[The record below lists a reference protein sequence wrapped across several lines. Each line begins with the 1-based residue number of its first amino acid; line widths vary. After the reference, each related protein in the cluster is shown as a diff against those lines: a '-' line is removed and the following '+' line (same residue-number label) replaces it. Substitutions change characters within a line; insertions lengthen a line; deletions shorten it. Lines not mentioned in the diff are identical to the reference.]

1 MMRKESLRS
10 SRQLETTMRL
20 APRSNHS
27 SAIGCFLWALVLV
40 VGGLPSSVD
49 AFQTSPVTRISLLRL
64 DTTFLLKGS
73 SSESSETLSEHSDR
87 ESKYRWSE
95 RLRLRDATE
104 AYSAPVEELAR
115 KLSSLVSDLAKGSY
129 SKTLGQLSANS
140 VAMVS
145 NKLRQSSSAAAT
157 LLADY
162 AKESC
167 TFMGQCSAATVAASK
182 NLCQTSWWA
191 SPMFA
196 CLIPVYHA
204 LVLQQNPSMPH
215 WWRVFPMDHLWASPD
230 AIAIVGFFLLSNLA
244 YFLSAAYL
252 IAMFPPVLASASTA
266 ATTSTGAGAAG
277 AAAAAVEES
286 EAKTGRLQTMLSL
299 RPTRHTGLGLWVATA
314 GAVSTLFHSFQALG
328 DYGIAEGL
336 CYIDHGVALT
346 AIFYFWRVLGRPSP
360 ATCYVSV
367 AGLIT
372 LVLTHP
378 GYAYLHSTWHFLS
391 ATAAI
396 LWATQSPGQQQQQ
409 QEDPNPRAQP
419 LVVVAVSK
427 SYEL

>member
-1 MMRKESLRS
+1 MMWKESLRS
-10 SRQLETTMRL
+10 SRKPETTMRL
-20 APRSNHS
+20 AARRRNPS
-27 SAIGCFLWALVLV
+27 SAIGCFLWALVLL
-40 VGGLPSSVD
+40 VGGLPSVD

-64 DTTFLLKGS
+64 DATFLLKGS

-129 SKTLGQLSANS
+129 SKTLGHFSVNS
-140 VAMVS
+140 VAVS
-145 NKLRQSSSAAAT
+145 KKLRHSAT

-162 AKESC
+162 TRDSC

-230 AIAIVGFFLLSNLA
+230 AVAIVGFFLMSNLA

-252 IAMFPPVLASASTA
+252 IALFPPVLASTSTATASTTAA
-266 ATTSTGAGAAG
+266 AT
-277 AAAAAVEES
+277 EES
-286 EAKTGRLQTMLSL
+286 QAKTGGRLNTMLSL
-299 RPTRHTGLGLWVATA
+299 RPTKHTGLGLWVATA

-360 ATCYVSV
+360 ATCCVSV
-367 AGLIT
+367 AGLVT

-396 LWATQSPGQQQQQ
+396 LWATQSPAQQQQQ
-409 QEDPNPRAQP
+409 QPASATINSGSSQR
-419 LVVVAVSK
+419 
-427 SYEL
+427 EL

>member
-1 MMRKESLRS
+1 M
-10 SRQLETTMRL
+10 
-20 APRSNHS
+20 
-27 SAIGCFLWALVLV
+27 GCFLWALVLL

-129 SKTLGQLSANS
+129 SKTLGHFSANS
-140 VAMVS
+140 VAVS
-145 NKLRQSSSAAAT
+145 KKLRQSSSAAAC

-162 AKESC
+162 TKDSRA
-167 TFMGQCSAATVAASK
+167 FMGQCSAAAVASSK

-230 AIAIVGFFLLSNLA
+230 AIAIVGFFLMSNLA

-252 IAMFPPVLASASTA
+252 IAMFPPELSGSTD
-266 ATTSTGAGAAG
+266 TTSTATKAEA
-277 AAAAAVEES
+277 EES
-286 EAKTGRLQTMLSL
+286 QAKTGRLHTMLSL
-299 RPTRHTGLGLWVATA
+299 RPTKHTGLGMWVAAA
-314 GAVSTLFHSFQALG
+314 GAISTLFHSFQALG

-360 ATCYVSV
+360 ATCAVSL
-367 AGLIT
+367 AGLVT

-391 ATAAI
+391 SSAAI
-396 LWATQSPGQQQQQ
+396 LWATQSPTTAR
-409 QEDPNPRAQP
+409 ERNH
-419 LVVVAVSK
+419 
-427 SYEL
+427 

>member
-1 MMRKESLRS
+1 
-10 SRQLETTMRL
+10 MRL
-20 APRSNHS
+20 AARRRNPSY
-27 SAIGCFLWALVLV
+27 AIGCFLWALVLL
-40 VGGLPSSVD
+40 VGGLPSVD
-49 AFQTSPVTRISLLRL
+49 AFQTSPLTRISLLRL
-64 DTTFLLKGS
+64 DATFLLKGS

-115 KLSSLVSDLAKGSY
+115 KLSSLVSDIAKGSY
-129 SKTLGQLSANS
+129 SKTLGHFSVNS
-140 VAMVS
+140 VAVS
-145 NKLRQSSSAAAT
+145 KKLRHSAT

-162 AKESC
+162 TRDSC

-230 AIAIVGFFLLSNLA
+230 AVAIVGFFLMSNLA

-252 IAMFPPVLASASTA
+252 IALFPPVLASTSTA
-266 ATTSTGAGAAG
+266 TASKTVAGA
-277 AAAAAVEES
+277 EES
-286 EAKTGRLQTMLSL
+286 QAKTGGRLNTMLSL
-299 RPTRHTGLGLWVATA
+299 RPTKHTGLGLWVATA

-360 ATCYVSV
+360 ATCCVSV
-367 AGLIT
+367 AGLVT

-396 LWATQSPGQQQQQ
+396 LWATQSPAQQQQQ
-409 QEDPNPRAQP
+409 QPASATINSGSSQR
-419 LVVVAVSK
+419 
-427 SYEL
+427 EL